1 MKALAVELSKRSRA
15 GAASRITRRP
25 GRCENGG
32 VRREQPPECRGCSHP
47 PAQLLIER
55 GPGSHDGVHW
65 AAAVGPLFC
74 TLGCDTRFF

>member
-32 VRREQPPECRGCSHP
+32 VRREQPPECRGCSQP
-47 PAQLLIER
+47 PAQ
-55 GPGSHDGVHW
+55 
-65 AAAVGPLFC
+65 PL
-74 TLGCDTRFF
+74 